1 MDKVAVQIDG
11 HTLTLSN
18 LTKVLYPA
26 DGFTKAEVL
35 DYYQR
40 ISAVL
45 LPHIAG
51 RPMTLKRYPEGVDAE
66 SFFAKHAPAHRPD
79 WIRTEDVESRSSRSR
94 EPGATVSYLVID
106 DLAALIWAA
115 NLAGLELHVPMWRF
129 PGREPD
135 LLVFDLDPGLPATV
149 VDCCRVAEELRPLLE
164 DEGLRPLPKTSGG
177 KGLQLYA
184 AISGLTAEQASAR
197 AKALAERMEERA
209 PRPGGVPDDQVAA
222 RGQGAH
228 RLEPEQRLQDHHRP
242 LLAARQDPP
251 HRVDPGHVGR
261 SGRPAGRPTT
271 FSSPRP
277 TSSPAWTP
285 TATFSPPCSP
295 YCRPRHYRRV
305 VANITMY
312 DTIYNNQFPAGAQAY
327 AAYVDGG
334 LGNQPNYAYIVN
346 TFPKAEHLSI
356 ALSSSNNA
364 DALDVE
370 AGAATP
376 GEIPAWC
383 TRQRQRGIQRP
394 CIYANASTMQGSVL
408 PVLSRGEDRP
418 VHRAAVDRALRARR
432 AHLRSQQLQSAEHRG
447 RRHAVDV
454 QRARPGPRPVRAAI
468 QLLHHFSTT
477 AATAEAELES
487 GELNTGKNALTSIA
501 VAPGTAHHIGFGC
514 DNGVAASQ
522 PAVLRVA
529 IYDTGWHITQN
540 VVVDG
545 SKGLHVMTFPN
556 PAKTGVVSVVR
567 MDAAGFPVGYV
578 VY

>member
-1 MDKVAVQIDG
+1 
-11 HTLTLSN
+11 
-18 LTKVLYPA
+18 
-26 DGFTKAEVL
+26 
-35 DYYQR
+35 
-40 ISAVL
+40 
-45 LPHIAG
+45 
-51 RPMTLKRYPEGVDAE
+51 
-66 SFFAKHAPAHRPD
+66 
-79 WIRTEDVESRSSRSR
+79 
-94 EPGATVSYLVID
+94 
-106 DLAALIWAA
+106 
-115 NLAGLELHVPMWRF
+115 MWRF

-251 HRVDPGHVGR
+251 HRVDPGHAGTKWP
-261 SGRPAGRPTT
+261 PAGRPTT

-295 YCRPRHYRRV
+295 YCRLRHYRRV

-408 PVLSRGEDRP
+408 PELSAAKIARSTVRLWSAHYGLGEHICGPSSCGALSTEADGTQWTSSALGLVLDQSE
-418 VHRAAVDRALRARR
+418 
-432 AHLRSQQLQSAEHRG
+432 LQANFFTIS
-447 RRHAVDV
+447 
-454 QRARPGPRPVRAAI
+454 P
-468 QLLHHFSTT
+468 TT
-477 AATAEAELES
+477 AVS
-487 GELNTGKNALTSIA
+487 RRRNCNQ
-501 VAPGTAHHIGFGC
+501 
-514 DNGVAASQ
+514 ASSP
-522 PAVLRVA
+522 PA
-529 IYDTGWHITQN
+529 
-540 VVVDG
+540 
-545 SKGLHVMTFPN
+545 
-556 PAKTGVVSVVR
+556 R
-567 MDAAGFPVGYV
+567 MR
-578 VY
+578 